1 MNRPEFAIAS
11 LTDTGR
17 TRSRNEDAL
26 LVRSFGK
33 WTLLCVAD
41 GLGGHERGDW
51 ASARAT
57 EVFAERLEEALSR
70 MPPEA
75 ALRSA
80 CAAANES
87 VYREAMPQAGGQHSA
102 TTLVAALVSGHEVW
116 WLNVGDSR
124 LYLHST
130 GTLRQVSEDHSWV
143 AERVREG
150 ALPAMAL
157 RTHPR
162 RNIVS
167 RTVGFEPAVEP
178 DTGSL
183 RVGIGDTLL
192 LCSDGLF
199 GPLTEQAIAD
209 ALSGSDLA
217 GVATSLVDLAN
228 HAGGPDNITVV
239 LGRPQP

>member
-57 EVFAERLEEALSR
+57 
-70 MPPEA
+70 PPEA

-124 LYLHST
+124 LYLYST

-183 RVGIGDTLL
+183 RVGMGDTLL

-199 GPLTEQAIAD
+199 GPLTEQEIAD
-209 ALSGSDLA
+209 ALTGNDLA
-217 GVATSLVDLAN
+217 GVAASLVDLAN
-228 HAGGPDNITVV
+228 RAGGPDNITVV

>member
-1 MNRPEFAIAS
+1 MPSAQVAQKAIFARGQAQVPPIS
-11 LTDTGR
+11 PR
-17 TRSRNEDAL
+17 TTCVL
-26 LVRSFGK
+26 CLVQNGY
-33 WTLLCVAD
+33 AY
-41 GLGGHERGDW
+41 W
-51 ASARAT
+51 A
-57 EVFAERLEEALSR
+57 
-70 MPPEA
+70 
-75 ALRSA
+75 
-80 CAAANES
+80 
-87 VYREAMPQAGGQHSA
+87 H
-102 TTLVAALVSGHEVW
+102 
-116 WLNVGDSR
+116 VGDSR

-183 RVGIGDTLL
+183 PVSIGDTLL

-199 GPLTEQAIAD
+199 GPLTEQEIAD

-217 GVATSLVDLAN
+217 GVAASLVDLAN